1 MHDRTPD
8 CVVFFLAGSLPA
20 TALLHK
26 RMLSLFYMIA
36 RLPENI
42 LHRIGKYVLTT
53 FRPSSK
59 SWFVKI
65 RALCI
70 LYNLPHPLQT
80 LNNPPPKETGKS
92 LIKSRIISHWETN
105 LRDSAK
111 NLSSLSYFHPEF
123 MSLLQPHPLYSTCG
137 DNSFEV
143 SKALVQARMLSGR
156 YRTDKLLTC

>member
-1 MHDRTPD
+1 MG
-8 CVVFFLAGSLPA
+8 L
-20 TALLHK
+20 K
-26 RMLSLFYMIA
+26 
-36 RLPENI
+36 
-42 LHRIGKYVLTT
+42 RIGKYVLTT
-53 FRPSSK
+53 FRPFSK

-156 YRTDKLLTC
+156 YRTDKLLSYFDKHEDQRCRLCFCESCTCTCMF